1 MKISIVALLFLF
13 SVEGFSQS
21 ATGFYFDKDM
31 KPVDKKK
38 ASIFGTGIMD
48 SGLYKLTCYYL
59 KRKHPLA
66 CVAHFR
72 DSAQSIHEGY
82 YRFFFEN
89 GKTGTEGDYH
99 DNKKE
104 GWWIDYD
111 DHGVIIDSVKYE
123 NGRVL
128 IRTGF
133 YEIPPNHQKLVMV
146 DDVSNNI
153 FYASLYN
160 GNGDVLSREEV
171 PQDYNGIYIN
181 NDTVCSFPGG
191 RTAWLRYISKA
202 LMSHIEEFTQAD
214 NGTVLLR
221 FVVDTD
227 GKITSVRPLTLKTSR
242 LAIIAFNA
250 IDGGPN
256 WIPAE
261 HDGKKVKTIM
271 VQPVTLEEGGR

>member
-1 MKISIVALLFLF
+1 MKIIIAALLLIF
-13 SVEGFSQS
+13 SLNAFSQS
-21 ATGFYFDKDM
+21 TTEFYFDKDM
-31 KPVDKKK
+31 KPIDKKK
-38 ASIFGTGIMD
+38 ASISGTGVMD

-72 DSAQSIHEGY
+72 DSTQNMHEGN

-89 GKTGTEGDYH
+89 GKTGTEGNYH

-104 GWWIDYD
+104 GWWIDYND
-111 DHGVIIDSVKYE
+111 KGAINDSVKYE
-123 NGRVL
+123 NGMAT

-133 YEIPPNHQKLVMV
+133 YDLPVNHQKLVTV
-146 DDVSNNI
+146 DDIANNT
-153 FYASLYN
+153 FYTTLYN
-160 GNGDVLSREEV
+160 GHGDVLSREEV
-171 PQDYNGIYIN
+171 PQDYNGIYID

-191 RTAWLRYISKA
+191 REEWLRYISKT
-202 LMSHIEEFTQAD
+202 LMSHIEDFTQAD
-214 NGTVLLR
+214 KGTVLLR

-242 LAIIAFNA
+242 LAMIAFNA

-271 VQPVTLEEGGR
+271 IQPVTLGGGD